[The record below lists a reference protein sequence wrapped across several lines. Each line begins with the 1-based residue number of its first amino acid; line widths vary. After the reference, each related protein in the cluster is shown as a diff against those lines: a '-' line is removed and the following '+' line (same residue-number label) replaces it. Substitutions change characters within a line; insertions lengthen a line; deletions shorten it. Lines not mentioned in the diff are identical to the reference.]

1 MSYII
6 FQNDKAF
13 RHLVKKKIV
22 FTLRAHNRKEGV
34 VKLKRNKHSKSIGLV
49 RVEFIGNVVKKKNGD
64 YIVKT
69 KDNEINLEEFVKYSG
84 FNSLEEWLCAFW
96 KYYKR
101 VNTIKLYKVTL
112 IQLFYKFLF

>member
-6 FQNDKAF
+6 FENDKAF
-13 RHLVKKKIV
+13 NHLVKKKFV

-34 VKLKRNKHSKSIGLV
+34 VKLKRSKSSKDVGIVKVELIG
-49 RVEFIGNVVKKKNGD
+49 VVKKINSKYVVETKNKE
-64 YIVKT
+64 I
-69 KDNEINLEEFVKYSG
+69 KDLEEFVKYSG
-84 FNSLEEWLCAFW
+84 FDSLYEWLCAFW